1 MNKIK
6 RIIRGSILSMRY
18 YKLIFIQKQIFFA
31 LAYNKL
37 KKYYLNMKRLP
48 IGIQTFSDIIE
59 NNYYYIDKT
68 EFIKKLLSG
77 PKSYFLSR
85 PRRFGKSL
93 FLDTIESAFRCK
105 KDLFKGLY
113 LENNWDWESEHP
125 VVKISFGSG
134 VSRNIEELRETFNY
148 SLHIIEQ
155 EYSIET
161 TFKDLK
167 NRFSQ
172 IIELLYKKYSK
183 QVVVLIDE
191 YDKPIL
197 DNITKTELAEE
208 LRDELKNYYSVIKD
222 SDRYIKLCFIT
233 GVSKFSKVNLF
244 SGLNNLND
252 ITLDKEYGDVCGY
265 NQQELESIFS
275 DRLKN
280 FDKEKVKK
288 WYNGY
293 SFTGKSVYNPF
304 DILFLFEKKEFRNY
318 WFETGTPS
326 FLIKLISERN
336 FFIPNLENIETSD
349 KIIGSF
355 DVDDIVLEAL
365 LFQTGYLTIKK
376 KIRLGENTLFY
387 LTYPNMEVKISLTD
401 YILGKLVESN
411 IKKSKNHISLYK
423 AMENGD
429 LEKLK
434 DIFHSFFASIPSD
447 WYRKNTIANY
457 EGYYSS
463 IFYCYMTALGL
474 DVIPE
479 DVTNQGRIDL
489 TAKIEDNIY
498 IMEFKV
504 IEMVK
509 DKNTA
514 FNQIK
519 DKKYHEKY
527 LTEGKKV
534 YILGVEFSKETRNIT
549 GYEWEL
555 VN

>member
-1 MNKIK
+1 
-6 RIIRGSILSMRY
+6 
-18 YKLIFIQKQIFFA
+18 
-31 LAYNKL
+31 
-37 KKYYLNMKRLP
+37 MKRLP
-48 IGIQTFSDIIE
+48 IGIQTFSNIIE
-59 NNYYYIDKT
+59 DNYYYVDKT
-68 EFIKKLLSG
+68 KFVKKLLSG

-93 FLDTIESAFRCK
+93 FLDTIDSAFRCRK
-105 KDLFKGLY
+105 SLFKGLY
-113 LENNWDWESEHP
+113 LERNWDWESEHP

-134 VSRNIEELRETFNY
+134 VSRNIEELRETFSENINY
-148 SLHIIEQ
+148 ILRNEKADIV
-155 EYSIET
+155 
-161 TFKDLK
+161 LK
-167 NRFSQ
+167 NKSLKGKFAEL
-172 IIELLYKKYSK
+172 IEKLYIYYGRK
-183 QVVVLIDE
+183 VVVLVDE

-197 DNITKTELAEE
+197 DNITKKELAIE

-222 SDRYIKLCFIT
+222 SDRYLKLCFIT

-252 ITLDKEYGDVCGY
+252 ITLDKEYGDICGY

-275 DRLKN
+275 DRLKI
-280 FDKEKVKK
+280 FDKEKIKK

-293 SFTGKSVYNPF
+293 SFTGIPVYNPF

-336 FFIPNLENIETSD
+336 YFIPELESIETSD

-355 DVDDIVLEAL
+355 DIDNIELEAL
-365 LFQTGYLTIKK
+365 LFQTGYLTIKE
-376 KIRLGENTLFY
+376 KINLGGNIIFS
-387 LTYPNMEVKISLTD
+387 LTYPNMEVKMSLTD
-401 YILGKLVESN
+401 YILNKLVKSN
-411 IKKSKNHISLYK
+411 VKKSKNQISLYK
-423 AMENGD
+423 AMEEGKPD
-429 LEKLK
+429 KLK
-434 DIFHSFFASIPSD
+434 NIFHSFFASIPSD

-463 IFYCYMTALGL
+463 IFYCYMTALGI

-489 TAKIEDNIY
+489 TAKIEDKIY

-504 IEMVK
+504 TEIVK

-519 DKKYHEKY
+519 NKNYHEKY
-527 LTEGKKV
+527 LVGSKNI
-534 YILGVEFSKETRNIT
+534 YLLGVEFSRESRNIT
-549 GYEWEL
+549 GYQWERL
-555 VN
+555 SN